1 MKPSNILSAGLLFYL
16 LFMPLFAF
24 LGDLKIEC
32 ELSGGGDCI
41 EYGYMQGIATA
52 GMVFGILLSV
62 GGAYKIVKEKHL
74 SHLKRSVPS
83 NFERDFKKLLKEQ
96 KPSKEQ
102 ILSVLKNTHPYS
114 LENFDGDYG
123 EKSPSEFS
131 SDVVKKKVSNY

>member
-62 GGAYKIVKEKHL
+62 GGAYKIRTLGKGG
-74 SHLKRSVPS
+74 
-83 NFERDFKKLLKEQ
+83 KKKSSGLWFAYEG
-96 KPSKEQ
+96 
-102 ILSVLKNTHPYS
+102 
-114 LENFDGDYG
+114 DGDHSSVKYSEDGFWKLIDG
-123 EKSPSEFS
+123 EWVPTEKQMSAINSGVAVAEFKS
-131 SDVVKKKVSNY
+131 D